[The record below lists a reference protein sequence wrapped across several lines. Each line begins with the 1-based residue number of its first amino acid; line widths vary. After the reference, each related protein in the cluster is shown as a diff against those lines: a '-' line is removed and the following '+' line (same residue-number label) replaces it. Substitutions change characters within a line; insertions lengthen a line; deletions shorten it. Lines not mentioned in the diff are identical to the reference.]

1 MSTEQTDEI
10 QGKKFKRADPANFMQ
25 DGALVFDAED
35 CERFIVVKIGKLPQS
50 LGGGSWEGKLYEAGG
65 DQRDMYITELSGR
78 MKRDSEGRPMGLTTA
93 KGVHALL
100 LKHTL
105 INDSDGKAAKPE
117 WIGAL
122 PAHVTQ
128 VLYDY
133 CRTMSAIGEEAV
145 AKVGEN

>member
-1 MSTEQTDEI
+1 MSDVEADEI
-10 QGKKFKRADPANFMQ
+10 QGKKFKRADPANYMQ

-35 CERFIVVKIGKLPQS
+35 CERYIVVKIAKLPQS
-50 LGGGSWEGKLYEAGG
+50 LGGGAWEGKLYEAGG
-65 DQRDMYITELSGR
+65 DQRDMYFTELSGR
-78 MKRDSEGRPMGLTTA
+78 MKRDSEGRPMGLTSA

-105 INDSDGKAAKPE
+105 VGDTEGKMKAE

>member
-1 MSTEQTDEI
+1 MSDVEADEI
-10 QGKKFKRADPANFMQ
+10 AGKKFKRAEAANFLQ

-35 CERFIVVKIGKLPQS
+35 CERFIAVHIAKLP
-50 LGGGSWEGKLYEAGG
+50 GGGAWDGKLYEAGG
-65 DQRDMYITELSGR
+65 DQRDMYFTELSAR
-78 MKRDSEGRPMGLTTA
+78 MKRDSEGRPMGLSSA
-93 KGVHALL
+93 KGIHALL

-105 INDSDGKAAKPE
+105 IDDSTGKAVKAE